1 MEYCLITFRTI
12 TPAQRGEQ
20 VLRRTGFACSLQ
32 RTPRWMEAKGCG
44 YSIKVPCDRM
54 EQCVQRLREGNVPF
68 QKAYLRKENG
78 AVEEVAL

>member
-1 MEYCLITFRTI
+1 MDFCLITFRTI

-20 VLRRTGFACSLQ
+20 VLRRSGFACSLQ

-44 YSIKVPCDRM
+44 YSVKVPRDKM
-54 EQCVQRLREGNVPF
+54 EQCVRKLRESNVAF
-68 QKAYLRKENG
+68 QKIYLRKEDG